1 MDNRLYPPRI
11 TGAALSY
18 AGCMTA
24 PYEQSNQ
31 KKEMG
36 VINAFSKT
44 IKLAAVSSLALLLG
58 ACVSNPSDMANT
70 LNTVGQ
76 VAGAAQGMR
85 GGMMPGAGMN
95 ALAGGAVGGIAGAGG
110 IGGVAAMSGAQGDPR
125 YARAEDALKQI
136 NLAAAS
142 CKDMQAKKQATLNSL
157 AEIEPLTANLM
168 FKQQHERLRIQNDSL
183 SNIAKSKK
191 CKLPTIASAGAATT
205 AATAATA
212 TPKVNYSKLNCK
224 KLVTEYGKL
233 NADITAAESA
243 EKATAQGAQIQGGI
257 AAIAQIGAL
266 VGGNG
271 GMGNAQQINQMAQM
285 AGSLASATGAAGA
298 APGAG
303 STANG
308 LDLLQQKTELE
319 AAAAKKRCNL
329 ES

>member
-1 MDNRLYPPRI
+1 MN
-11 TGAALSY
+11 T
-18 AGCMTA
+18 
-24 PYEQSNQ
+24 
-31 KKEMG
+31 
-36 VINAFSKT
+36 FSKT
-44 IKLAAVSSLALLLG
+44 IKLAAASSLALLLG

-76 VAGAAQGMR
+76 VAGAAQSMR
-85 GGMMPGAGMN
+85 GGGMPGAGMN

-110 IGGVAAMSGAQGDPR
+110 IGGNGIAAMSGAQGDPR
-125 YARAEDALKQI
+125 YARAEDALKQL

-191 CKLPTIASAGAATT
+191 CKLPTIASAGTT
-205 AATAATA
+205 ATAATA
-212 TPKVNYSKLNCK
+212 TAAAAAPKVNYSKLNCK

-233 NADITAAESA
+233 NADITAAEAA

-271 GMGNAQQINQMAQM
+271 GMGNAQQMNQMAQM
-285 AGSLASATGAAGA
+285 AGSLAGATGAAGA

-308 LDLLQQKTELE
+308 LNLLQQKTELE